1 MHATVSL
8 SATEPLVLR
17 ELPSRP
23 LRTGEIRVKTG
34 AIGVNPVDWKMREGG
49 PLHLAYSLL
58 GPGGDFIPGIDFAGT
73 VTEIGA
79 GVTDLSVGDRVVGGT
94 DFSRK
99 QHGSY
104 ADEIIARPDQCA
116 KLPPEVTDRVAA
128 CLPVAAVTAWMALRE
143 KTDIGPGKKVLVL
156 GAAGGVGLATL
167 QLGKMLGASCVGV
180 CSTRNVPLVEA
191 EGAIAIDYTK
201 GDALDASKEHG
212 PFDLVLQL
220 VGTDVYPLG
229 KCRALLAPGGRVE
242 LVVIRPAD
250 YLSLV
255 LPSVGTLLGA
265 PTRARLTPLVAA
277 VARGDLRPKI
287 EATFPLAEAE
297 KAHQLSKGGKVVGK
311 LLLTP

>member
-1 MHATVSL
+1 MRAAVSI
-8 SATEPLVLR
+8 SASQPLQLQ

-23 LRTGEIRVKTG
+23 LRAGEVRVQTG
-34 AIGVNPVDWKMREGG
+34 AIGVNPVDWKMREAG
-49 PLHLAYSLL
+49 PLYFAYQLL
-58 GPGGDFIPGIDFAGT
+58 GPGGGFIPGIDFAGT
-73 VTEIGA
+73 VREVGP
-79 GVTDLSVGDRVVGGT
+79 GVTELAVGDRVVGGT

-116 KLPPEVTDRVAA
+116 KLPPEVSFEVAA
-128 CLPVAAVTAWMALRE
+128 CLPVASVTAWMALRE
-143 KTDIGPGKKVLVL
+143 KTDIGPGKRVLVL
-156 GAAGGVGLATL
+156 GAAGGVGLSTL
-167 QLGKMLGASCVGV
+167 QLGKMLGAHCVGV
-180 CSTRNVPLVEA
+180 CSTKNVPLVEA
-191 EGAIAIDYTK
+191 EGAVAIDYTQ
-201 GDALDASKEHG
+201 GDALEAAKAHG
-212 PFDLVLQL
+212 PYDLVLQL

-265 PTRARLTPLVAA
+265 PNRARLTPLVAA

-287 EATFPLAEAE
+287 ERTFPLAEAE
-297 KAHQLSKGGKVVGK
+297 KAHEVSKAGKVVGK
-311 LLLTP
+311 LLLVP